1 MSEKELGNQYI
12 HYDGDNHKL
21 FYDVYINR
29 WASNIYNQSSLVTDL
44 LATEHVISEIDFSGL
59 GGFSFDNIENLYMTT
74 EEAKE
79 EAKDYI
85 DEDLTND
92 EYYSELEDYIH
103 ENPKE
108 IFEWY
113 LVMDSQL
120 FNWLK
125 DNGEAVLDTNY
136 GTYWGRCTTGQSIYL
151 DSIFAD
157 YVNHYR

>member
-1 MSEKELGNQYI
+1 MSEKELERFLSGKYI
-12 HYDGDNHKL
+12 HYDKDNHKL

-44 LATEHVISEIDFSGL
+44 LATEHAISEIDFSGL
-59 GGFSFDNIENLYMTT
+59 GGFSFDSIENLYMTE

-79 EAKDYI
+79 ESEESESSSQIHHYI
-85 DEDLTND
+85 MD
-92 EYYSELEDYIH
+92 
-103 ENPKE
+103 NPKE

>member
-1 MSEKELGNQYI
+1 MNEKELGNQYI

-29 WASNIYNQSSLVTDL
+29 WSSNIVNQSALVTDL
-44 LATEHVISEIDFSGL
+44 LATEDVISEIDFSGL
-59 GGFSFDNIENLYMTT
+59 GGFSFDSIENLYMTT

-79 EAKDYI
+79 ESEITQKD
-85 DEDLTND
+85 T
-92 EYYSELEDYIH
+92 LEDYIYD
-103 ENPKE
+103 NPKE

-113 LVMDSQL
+113 LVLDDQL

-136 GTYWGRCTTGQSIYL
+136 GSYWGRCTTGQSIYL

>member
-1 MSEKELGNQYI
+1 MDKKELGMNEKELEKQYV

-21 FYDVYINR
+21 FYDVYIKR
-29 WASNIYNQSSLVTDL
+29 WYSNIYNQSALVTDL
-44 LATEHVISEIDFSGL
+44 LATEHAISEIDFSGL

-79 EAKDYI
+79 ESKITQTD
-85 DEDLTND
+85 T
-92 EYYSELEDYIH
+92 LEDYIFD
-103 ENPKE
+103 NPKE
-108 IFEWY
+108 VFEWY

-125 DNGEAVLDTNY
+125 DNGEPVLDTNY

-157 YVNHYR
+157 YVNHYK